1 MPSAPVPAAARTTRI
16 ALPERRRRYGFSM
29 TAMADMLFQLLI
41 FFMLSANLAS
51 FAMLDVRAGALGAA
65 GADNG
70 DSPAQP
76 SATITDTRTTA
87 VWTLSPEGLIASG
100 QRFGLDRAGQLAEA
114 LGAQGTTN
122 VLVVL
127 RPEVPV
133 QNVITVLETLSAEG
147 INSVQIA
154 DGTIR

>member
-1 MPSAPVPAAARTTRI
+1 MPAAATRTTRI

-51 FAMLDVRAGALGAA
+51 YAMLDVRAGALGAA
-65 GADNG
+65 GAGNG
-70 DSPAQP
+70 DNPVQNPA
-76 SATITDTRTTA
+76 AVTDIRATA
-87 VWTLSPEGLIASG
+87 VWTLTPEGLTASG
-100 QRFGLDRAGQLAEA
+100 QRFGLERVGLLAEA
-114 LGAQGTTN
+114 LRAQGTAN

-133 QNVITVLETLSAEG
+133 QHVITVLETLSAQG
-147 INSVQIA
+147 IGSVQIA

>member
-1 MPSAPVPAAARTTRI
+1 MPAAATRTTRI

-41 FFMLSANLAS
+41 FFMLSANLAP
-51 FAMLDVRAGALGAA
+51 FAMLELRAGALGAPGA
-65 GADNG
+65 GDGAG
-70 DSPAQP
+70 RAATPA
-76 SATITDTRTTA
+76 AVTDIRATA
-87 VWTLSPEGLIASG
+87 VWTLTPEGLTASG
-100 QRFGLDRAGQLAEA
+100 QRFGLDRVGLLAEA
-114 LGAQGTTN
+114 LRAQGTAN

-133 QNVITVLETLSAEG
+133 QHVITVLETLSAQG
-147 INSVQIA
+147 IVSVQVA